1 MVQAAGK
8 FLPPPQ
14 SDGTGE
20 ASSLQDISYK
30 SAFKD
35 LLMKDSSPAMHPQYM
50 KMIVIEIH
58 KAKIPLNPD
67 FMNGIFRFHES
78 S

>member
-8 FLPPPQ
+8 FLPPQ

-20 ASSLQDISYK
+20 ASSLQDISYTF
-30 SAFKD
+30 SV
-35 LLMKDSSPAMHPQYM
+35 